1 MARISLQSGEDVPEE
16 IQSIYET
23 LEETGLDAF
32 MHQAQALAHHPP
44 FLKVISKLL
53 LAYYH
58 ESVVDQEYLELCV
71 LAVSVQNQCDYCVY
85 HHTPLAL
92 ETSLDEAKVQAVV
105 EGRWADSDRFDETE
119 RLVLRYAEQIARDA
133 NRVDEELFAA
143 LKERFRSQQLV
154 ELTVRIAMAG
164 FFNRFNSVL
173 QLDMEPAAQELY
185 QTVTEDGKD
194 GVAESE

>member
-1 MARISLQSGEDVPEE
+1 MARISLQSGADVPEE
-16 IQSIYET
+16 IQTIYET
-23 LEETGLDAF
+23 LEDTGLDAF

-71 LAVSVQNQCDYCVY
+71 LAVSVQNQCEYCVY

-92 ETSLDEAKVQAVV
+92 QTSLDEDKVQAVV
-105 EGRWADSDRFDETE
+105 EGRWDASDRFDETE
-119 RLVLRYAEQIARDA
+119 RLVLRYAEQISRDA
-133 NRVDEELFAA
+133 NRVDDALFDA
-143 LKERFRSQQLV
+143 LKERFRPQQLV

-185 QTVTEDGKD
+185 QAVTEDGAEPA
-194 GVAESE
+194 AESE